1 MGHFVK
7 GRKRTVTVLTV
18 IAAVILSAAA
28 VFLYGIRDPGT
39 GILYPKCL
47 FFMFTGLE
55 CPGCGSQRAIHSL
68 LNGDIAAA
76 VHYNALTVAAIPYIA
91 VYLTTVSLQALKV
104 PEKTRA
110 VLDRIR
116 GALSGGVAIRV
127 ILVIIILFWVFRN
140 FTDVF

>member
-1 MGHFVK
+1 
-7 GRKRTVTVLTV
+7 
-18 IAAVILSAAA
+18 
-28 VFLYGIRDPGT
+28 
-39 GILYPKCL
+39 
-47 FFMFTGLE
+47 MFTGLE

-68 LNGDIAAA
+68 LNGDLVAA

-104 PEKTRA
+104 PEKTRP